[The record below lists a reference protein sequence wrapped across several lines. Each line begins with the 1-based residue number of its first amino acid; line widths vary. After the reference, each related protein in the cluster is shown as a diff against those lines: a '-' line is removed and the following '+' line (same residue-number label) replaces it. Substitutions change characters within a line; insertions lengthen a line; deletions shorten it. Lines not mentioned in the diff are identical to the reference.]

1 MNHPEIT
8 WNPYFPSS
16 FPMFCVSP
24 LFPYF
29 SWSMVNP
36 RLRYNRYPR
45 LPQFHGSRKTPSQ
58 YIGLIH
64 AKDCSGSFISLC
76 ISIYLSE
83 SIYLWIYFSV
93 YLSIDLSMHLYI
105 STYERFSI
113 LMDLPFK
120 DPYIEIDPI
129 RWGTH
134 LSAIDQPLSGD
145 PSGFE
150 FVREKRRAP
159 QVKCWEWGLLGLS
172 FRIIIYNHY
181 GSFPH
186 SLLSTLS
193 LIIIM
198 DQETSFPIC
207 LAPVSVMHQTMK
219 PRVNIKTKKTKNH

>member
-93 YLSIDLSMHLYI
+93 YLSIYRSIYASIYI
-105 STYERFSI
+105 YIRTFLHSHGSSIQRSVYRNRSDPLRNSSFSN
-113 LMDLPFK
+113 
-120 DPYIEIDPI
+120 
-129 RWGTH
+129 R
-134 LSAIDQPLSGD
+134 SA
-145 PSGFE
+145 
-150 FVREKRRAP
+150 
-159 QVKCWEWGLLGLS
+159 S
-172 FRIIIYNHY
+172 FRRSFGVRIRAWKTQGTAGKMLGMGVAGIISQNYYI
-181 GSFPH
+181 
-186 SLLSTLS
+186 
-193 LIIIM
+193 
-198 DQETSFPIC
+198 
-207 LAPVSVMHQTMK
+207 
-219 PRVNIKTKKTKNH
+219 